1 MEDFGGGLRE
11 PGSTTASNTDRK
23 YRENMAEISQV
34 SDDPVMKT
42 IASPDHQASAPNKV
56 KSLEPVDD
64 HVDLNETNSSTT
76 STIKTGDDENNLDGD
91 DTQTQNMGT
100 TNASST
106 GESKFWDEC
115 VKDNETW
122 LTEESS
128 VDSEESKDMVIKSET
143 LRAFFRKKA
152 SVAKTKKQMKLD
164 AEKQKVEEEEKSK
177 KIKKA
182 IGKQNQNQSN
192 DNGNKSESKEHNA
205 SKTYATVTKEED
217 KQNSGK
223 FSLIMRFEKN
233 LKECAKKNKKLTEKE
248 YDHANQRWKT
258 QPREPS
264 SVAIVQ
270 AANHFGLLDKN
281 ADLNKELGITESV
294 GRGPI
299 RNRTDKNVFNLTFK
313 ARQKLNF
320 DAIFKKQKD
329 SKTFEYIVGMEDG
342 WSKGNVITG
351 KVEEC
356 MTDMWS
362 ASIIGLRGK
371 ENKGEKVFVQ
381 FWGITPDVDLAAL
394 KRKICEEYEAEHAD
408 EGPAQEADM
417 TNTSGVRHFCQN
429 TSIYKTK
436 NQRQHDKSEEEYMT
450 KHMSNLVRQKGGELR
465 KYFLNGMATGGFDT
479 RIEADE
485 VKYLKESYVVVDK
498 KGEEVTI
505 RVNHKFQNIA
515 RENINKT
522 GLTVDDLKKLKTEAE
537 NLGHVEARD
546 QFTSEWEKELKT
558 AFINETQFLQGCAD
572 AALAEARD
580 KAKKKFA
587 ADYPGIDE
595 KNKEEREAIANEFK
609 EAMHACQ
616 VVVMNNILPHYPT
629 GTDEAGNLDFEKLL
643 KTEKLT
649 DGIFATAKKCWEFK
663 DKLNILKETAEQ
675 AIIKT
680 IDEEPDADWKKLIKD
695 IRSKALKEATNLDG
709 NVTIAEWERIVWEL
723 RKKTQKS
730 GYENSHQSATF
741 SRLDSYKG
749 KTEAFVINSL
759 MRTDP
764 VNLSPAE
771 LLVIFGYHRELNM
784 FEKNEEMKKMRAKVG
799 IDEEDDITIS
809 LATKQDQWYAL
820 WTAIRKKNLEQTLI
834 YGERTSINSL
844 LIRLGRKAIGIPIEG
859 EEKQVSDYTTALG
872 YVMQNN
878 IAVSSTSK

>member
-1 MEDFGGGLRE
+1 
-11 PGSTTASNTDRK
+11 
-23 YRENMAEISQV
+23 MAETSQV
-34 SDDPVMKT
+34 PDKPVTETM
-42 IASPDHQASAPNKV
+42 ASLDQQAPEPNKV
-56 KSLEPVDD
+56 KSSEPVED
-64 HVDLNETNSSTT
+64 HVDLNETNSSSA
-76 STIKTGDDENNLDGD
+76 STIKNGDDENNLDGD
-91 DTQTQNMGT
+91 DAQPQNLST
-100 TNASST
+100 TSVSST

-115 VKDNETW
+115 AKDNETW
-122 LTEESS
+122 LTEESGA
-128 VDSEESKDMVIKSET
+128 DFDESKDMVKKSES

-152 SVAKTKKQMKLD
+152 SVAKTKEQMKLD
-164 AEKQKVEEEEKSK
+164 AEKQKAEEEEKSK
-177 KIKKA
+177 KTKKA
-182 IGKQNQNQSN
+182 VGKQNQNQNN
-192 DNGNKSESKEHNA
+192 DNGNGSEPQEHKA
-205 SKTYATVTKEED
+205 SKTYATATKEED

-233 LKECAKKNKKLTEKE
+233 LKECAKKSKKLTEKE
-248 YDHANQRWKT
+248 YDYANQRWKT

-281 ADLNKELGITESV
+281 AELNKELGITESV

-320 DAIFKKQKD
+320 DTVFKKQKA

-342 WSKGNVITG
+342 WSKGNVVTG

-394 KRKICEEYEAEHAD
+394 KRKICEDYEEEHAE
-408 EGPAQEADM
+408 EGSAQEDESTA
-417 TNTSGVRHFCQN
+417 TTGVRHFCQN

-436 NQRQHDKSEEEYMT
+436 NQRHHDKSEEEYMA
-450 KHMSNLVRQKGGELR
+450 KHMSNLVRQKGGEMR

-485 VKYLKESYVVVDK
+485 LKYLKESYVVMDK
-498 KGEEVTI
+498 KGVEVTI
-505 RVNHKFQNIA
+505 RVNHKFQSIA

-522 GLTVDDLKKLKTEAE
+522 GITVDDLKKLKTEAE
-537 NLGHVEARD
+537 NLAHAEARG
-546 QFTSEWEKELKT
+546 QFTNEWEKELET
-558 AFINETQFLQGCAD
+558 AFINETQFIQGCAD

-587 ADYPGIDE
+587 AEYPGIDK
-595 KNKEEREAIANEFK
+595 KNKGEREAIANEFK

-643 KTEKLT
+643 RPEKLT

-663 DKLNILKETAEQ
+663 DKMNILKETAEQ
-675 AIIKT
+675 AVIKT
-680 IDEEPDADWKKLIKD
+680 IDKEPNADWKKMIKD
-695 IRSKALKEATNLDG
+695 IRNRALKKATTLDG
-709 NVTIAEWERIVWEL
+709 NVSIDEWERLVWEI
-723 RKKTQKS
+723 RKKSQKT
-730 GYENSHQSATF
+730 GFENSHQSAVF
-741 SRLDSYKG
+741 SRLDIYKG

-771 LLVIFGYHRELNM
+771 LLVIFGYHRDLNM
-784 FEKNEEMKKMRAKVG
+784 FGKDEVMVNMRAKAG
-799 IDEEDDITIS
+799 ISEDDDITTS

-834 YGERTSINSL
+834 YGERTNINSL
-844 LIRLGRKAIGIPIEG
+844 LIRLGRKALGIPIEG

-878 IAVSSTSK
+878 IADYSTFT